1 MKDLQIISQIINNL
15 DKFKKK
21 KGSTEISYEEFI
33 SFLNG
38 SEPRVKSSEPLFLT
52 NLNNILQEDRPE
64 TVIAILITYMHR
76 YAKLYARKAL
86 VNSPIQ
92 SMDEFSYLIILF
104 TYGEM
109 TKSELILRNAHEKS
123 SGMELLKRLIT
134 AKLVGQKEN
143 ESDKRSKVI
152 FITEFGRESVNNL
165 FSDLDDLA
173 KIVSGKLSL
182 EEKNELLRILVKL
195 DNFHFNILTHSK
207 NEDLKSIIRNE
218 NLS

>member
-15 DKFKKK
+15 DNFKKK